1 METPVK
7 KLKTLNKN
15 RILKDNT
22 TKIAVWTK
30 IVAFIILSV
39 IFSLVFKSI
48 ELSIS
53 DISVEVYLANKEVY
67 IKKWVTVAV
76 ITSAIIMIL
85 YTLIMELNNI
95 KLKMKIKSGDFTL
108 LKLDVTGIE
117 KDVDYYKNK
126 SYNIKMSEY
135 DIQLLKTQAERDKIH
150 IWDTF
155 YVPVI
160 FKDDHIEKVLQE
172 YSSKEYKPSLYEDAK
187 IDRHTNKLSGE
198 DLQ

>member
-85 YTLIMELNNI
+85 YTLMMEFNNI

-135 DIQLLKTQAERDKIH
+135 DIQLLKTQTERDKIH

>member
-85 YTLIMELNNI
+85 YTLMMEFNNI
-95 KLKMKIKSGDFTL
+95 KLKMKIK
-108 LKLDVTGIE
+108 
-117 KDVDYYKNK
+117 
-126 SYNIKMSEY
+126 
-135 DIQLLKTQAERDKIH
+135 
-150 IWDTF
+150 
-155 YVPVI
+155 
-160 FKDDHIEKVLQE
+160 
-172 YSSKEYKPSLYEDAK
+172 
-187 IDRHTNKLSGE
+187 
-198 DLQ
+198 

>member
-85 YTLIMELNNI
+85 YTLMMEFNNI

-135 DIQLLKTQAERDKIH
+135 DIQLLKTQTERDKIH

-160 FKDDHIEKVLQE
+160 FKNDHIEKVLQE

>member
-85 YTLIMELNNI
+85 YTLMMEFNNI

>member
-1 METPVK
+1 M
-7 KLKTLNKN
+7 
-15 RILKDNT
+15 
-22 TKIAVWTK
+22 
-30 IVAFIILSV
+30 
-39 IFSLVFKSI
+39 
-48 ELSIS
+48 
-53 DISVEVYLANKEVY
+53 
-67 IKKWVTVAV
+67 
-76 ITSAIIMIL
+76 
-85 YTLIMELNNI
+85 
-95 KLKMKIKSGDFTL
+95 